1 MAGTAAGGT
10 TTSGFKN
17 INDYLQESAL
27 YSDRKG
33 GAITESITP
42 KQQLEEENLSIVLTI
57 AQNNRNLADGSNYKS
72 V

>member
-33 GAITESITP
+33 GTITESITP
-42 KQQLEEENLSIVLTI
+42 KNLDEENLSIVLTI
-57 AQNNRNLADGSNYKS
+57 AQNNRTAADGSNYKS
-72 V
+72 M